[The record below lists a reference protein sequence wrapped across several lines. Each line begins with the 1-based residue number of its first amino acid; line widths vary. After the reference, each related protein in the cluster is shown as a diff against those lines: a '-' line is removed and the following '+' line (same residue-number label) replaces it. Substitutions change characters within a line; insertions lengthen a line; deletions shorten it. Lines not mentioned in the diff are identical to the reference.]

1 MTKKRDNGE
10 GSIFPYRNSFAA
22 YVWVT
27 KPDGTRDRKWVY
39 GKTRDIVHEKWVA
52 LHAQAS
58 KGVVPTSTPTVEAYL
73 SYWLAE
79 IVKPDRAPLT
89 YIAYDCSSRLYITP
103 HIGKK
108 KINRLTVRDVRTWL
122 NTLRATCQCCAQGKD
137 AKRPEEHR
145 NPQRRRRCCAIGQC
159 CQQYP
164 SQRTIQAARD
174 ALRAALTHAIAE
186 ELISK
191 NVAGLVP
198 VSKPRKRKF
207 RPWTVDDAKGFLE
220 HARNGRDSLYAAWI
234 LVLVLGLRRGEVL
247 GLTWDLVDL
256 DAGELTPERQL
267 QRAGGELLHRE
278 TKTESSEAT
287 LPLPDICVTALKLRR
302 EEQQRAKERAGEL
315 WQDARGLVFTTRY
328 GTPIEPSNLTR
339 MFPARCVKAGVRPIK
354 LHDTR
359 HTCGSLLVALGVH
372 PRVIMEILR
381 HSQISV
387 TMEVYSHVPS
397 EDTRAALKKLGDQL
411 T

>member
-1 MTKKRDNGE
+1 MSKKRENGE

-22 YVWVT
+22 YVWVD

-39 GKTRDIVHEKWVA
+39 GKTREIVHEKWIK
-52 LHAQAS
+52 LHAQAA
-58 KGVVPTSTPTVEAYL
+58 KGVMPTSTGTVASYL
-73 SYWLAE
+73 DYWLKE
-79 IVKPDRAPLT
+79 IIGPDRAPLT
-89 YIAYDCSSRLYITP
+89 YVAYECSTRLYIAP
-103 HIGKK
+103 HIGSK
-108 KINRLTVRDVRTWL
+108 KIDKLTVRDVRTWL
-122 NTLRATCQCCAQGKD
+122 NKLRVTCQCCAQGKD
-137 AKRPEEHR
+137 AKRPEEHK
-145 NPQRRRRCCAIGQC
+145 NPRRRRRCCAIGQC
-159 CQQYP
+159 CEQYP

-174 ALRAALTHAIAE
+174 ALRAALTHAVAE
-186 ELISK
+186 ELIAK

-198 VSKPRKRKF
+198 LSKPRKRKF
-207 RPWTVDDAKGFLE
+207 RPWTVDDAKTFLE
-220 HARNGRDSLYAAWI
+220 HARNQGDGLYAAWV

-256 DAGELTPERQL
+256 DAGELTPERQI
-267 QRAGGELLHRE
+267 QRVRGELLHRE

-287 LPLPDICVTALKLRR
+287 LPLPDVCVAALKLRR
-302 EEQQRAKERAGEL
+302 ERQQRDRDHVGEL
-315 WQDARGLVFTTRY
+315 WQDSKGLVFTTRY
-328 GTPIEPSNLTR
+328 GTPIEPGNLTR
-339 MFPARCVKAGVRPIK
+339 MFPARCVRAGVRSIK

-397 EDTRAALKKLGDQL
+397 EETRAALKRLGDQL
-411 T
+411 A

>member
-1 MTKKRDNGE
+1 MTRKRDNGE

-22 YVWVT
+22 YVWVD

-39 GKTRDIVHEKWVA
+39 GKTREIVHEKWIA
-52 LHAQAS
+52 LHGQAA
-58 KGVVPTSTPTVEAYL
+58 KGVVPTSTPTVAAYL
-73 SYWLAE
+73 AYWLKD
-79 IVKPDRAPLT
+79 IVGPDRAPLT
-89 YIAYDCSSRLYITP
+89 HIAYECSTRLYIVP

-108 KINRLTVRDVRTWL
+108 KIEKLTVRDIRTWL
-122 NTLRATCQCCAQGKD
+122 NTLRVTCQCCAQGKD
-137 AKRPEEHR
+137 AKRSTTHR
-145 NPQRRRRCCAIGQC
+145 DPRKRRRCCAIGVC
-159 CQQYP
+159 CRQYP

-174 ALRAALTHAIAE
+174 ALRAALTHAVAE
-186 ELISK
+186 ELVSK

-207 RPWTVDDAKGFLE
+207 RPWTVDDAKAFLE
-220 HARNGRDSLYAAWI
+220 YARAKNDPLYAAWV

-247 GLTWDLVDL
+247 GLTWNVVDL
-256 DAGELTPERQL
+256 DAAELTPERQI
-267 QRAGGELLHRE
+267 QRAGRQLLHRE

-287 LPLPDICVTALKLRR
+287 LPLPSICIAALRLRR
-302 EEQQRAKERAGEL
+302 EEQQRAKQAAGDL
-315 WQDARGLVFTTRY
+315 WQDSRGLVFTTKY
-328 GTPIEPSNLTR
+328 GTPIEPGNLTR
-339 MFPARCVKAGVRPIK
+339 MFPARCERAAVRPIK

-397 EDTRAALKKLGDQL
+397 EDTRAALKQLGDQL
-411 T
+411 A